1 MNILRVIAGTNASE
15 GGPIEGIR
23 QITKLLALRGHTTEV
38 ASLDPEDASWLN
50 ELPFKVYPLGTG
62 CDRYV
67 NAPRLRK
74 WLVENAR
81 NYDVVIQ
88 HGLWN
93 PTGFATWRA
102 MRTTKSPYLVYTHG
116 MLDPWFRKAYPLKHL
131 IKQLVWLAI
140 DGRLTGDAKYV
151 LFTTEEERLLARK
164 SFWPRRYREKVV
176 KYGTGD
182 VGFAG
187 LAVLAEIFRQ
197 RFPDLGEKPFLL
209 FLSRIH
215 PKKGCDLLIQ
225 AFAAVAQRRSDLHL
239 VIAGPDESG
248 IKPHL
253 VDLAA
258 KLGVG
263 NRIHW
268 PGMLEGDAKW
278 GAFAGC
284 EAFVLPSHQENF
296 GIAVA
301 EAMACGRPILITNK
315 VNIWREVLNCGGGI
329 VANDDLSGVTH
340 LLEAFLKIS
349 QGERTEMGHK
359 ARAGFLQ
366 SFEISNAADTL
377 LSILEEVAGKRSRGF
392 RS

>member
-1 MNILRVIAGTNASE
+1 MKMLCVIAGTNASE

-23 QITKLLALRGHTTEV
+23 QITKALASRGHTTEV

-50 ELPFKVYPLGTG
+50 ELPFKVYPLGTDR
-62 CDRYV
+62 DRYL
-67 NAPRLRK
+67 NAPRLRN

-116 MLDPWFRKAYPLKHL
+116 MLDPWFREAYPLKHL
-131 IKQLVWLAI
+131 IKQLVWLVV
-140 DGRLTGDAKYV
+140 DGRLTADAKYV
-151 LFTTEEERLLARK
+151 LFTTEEEQLLARK

-187 LAVLAEIFRQ
+187 LTPLVETFRQ
-197 RFPDLGEKPFLL
+197 RFPGLGEKPFLL

-215 PKKGCDLLIQ
+215 EKKGCDLLIQ
-225 AFAAVAQRRSDLHL
+225 AFATIAQENPDLHL

-248 IKPHL
+248 IKPSL
-253 VDLAA
+253 VGLAT
-258 KLGVG
+258 KLGVE
-263 NRIHW
+263 NRVHW
-268 PGMLEGDAKW
+268 PGMLQGDAKW

-315 VNIWREVLNCGGGI
+315 VNIWREVLSCGGGFA
-329 VANDDLSGVTH
+329 ANDDVAGVAN
-340 LLEAFLKIS
+340 LLESFLKMSPDQRID
-349 QGERTEMGHK
+349 MGRK
-359 ARAGFLQ
+359 AREGFLQ
-366 SFEISNAADTL
+366 NFEISHVANTL
-377 LSILEEVAGKRSRGF
+377 LSILEEVRGERSQSF

>member
-1 MNILRVIAGTNASE
+1 MNILRVIAGTNATE

-62 CDRYV
+62 SARYV

-151 LFTTEEERLLARK
+151 LFTTEEERL
-164 SFWPRRYREKVV
+164 
-176 KYGTGD
+176 
-182 VGFAG
+182 
-187 LAVLAEIFRQ
+187 
-197 RFPDLGEKPFLL
+197 
-209 FLSRIH
+209 
-215 PKKGCDLLIQ
+215 
-225 AFAAVAQRRSDLHL
+225 
-239 VIAGPDESG
+239 
-248 IKPHL
+248 
-253 VDLAA
+253 
-258 KLGVG
+258 
-263 NRIHW
+263 
-268 PGMLEGDAKW
+268 
-278 GAFAGC
+278 
-284 EAFVLPSHQENF
+284 
-296 GIAVA
+296 
-301 EAMACGRPILITNK
+301 
-315 VNIWREVLNCGGGI
+315 
-329 VANDDLSGVTH
+329 
-340 LLEAFLKIS
+340 
-349 QGERTEMGHK
+349 
-359 ARAGFLQ
+359 
-366 SFEISNAADTL
+366 
-377 LSILEEVAGKRSRGF
+377 
-392 RS
+392 